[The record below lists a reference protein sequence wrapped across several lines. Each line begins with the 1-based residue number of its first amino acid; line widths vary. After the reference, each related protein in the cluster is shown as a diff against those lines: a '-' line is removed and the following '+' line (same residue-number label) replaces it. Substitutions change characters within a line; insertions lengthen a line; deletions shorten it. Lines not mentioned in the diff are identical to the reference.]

1 MKRAS
6 AFGLIAAVVTI
17 LSAAG
22 VSSQENLKVLR
33 PDAFPKAQRPSVV
46 FVHDAHNEK
55 ADLEAC
61 NECHHVYGDDGQ
73 RVPDESSEDRSCS
86 ECHGLQDEGRKPGLM
101 KAFHL
106 NCKGCHLQRTRG
118 PVMCG
123 ECHSRR

>member
-6 AFGLIAAVVTI
+6 ALGLIAAVVAI

-22 VSSQENLKVLR
+22 VSSQENLKALR
-33 PDAFPKAQRPSVV
+33 PDAFPKAQRPPVV

-55 ADLEAC
+55 ADLDAC
-61 NECHHVYGDDGQ
+61 NECHHVYSDDGQ

-106 NCKGCHLQRTRG
+106 NCKGCHLQRNRG